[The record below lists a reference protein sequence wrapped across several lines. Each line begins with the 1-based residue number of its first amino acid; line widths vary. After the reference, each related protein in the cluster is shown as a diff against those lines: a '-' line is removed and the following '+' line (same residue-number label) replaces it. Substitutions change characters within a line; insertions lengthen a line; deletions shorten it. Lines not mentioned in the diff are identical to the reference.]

1 MNLTQSII
9 DEMNNNPDT
18 KAVEIVQKC
27 LAANP
32 YAKETFNLTLQLEIS
47 NRIPDF
53 ANVLKS
59 RAAAGETFDEN
70 EKKGWLEV
78 AKAKVANREKITG
91 VKAEVY
97 GH

>member
-18 KAVEIVQKC
+18 KDVEIVEKC
-27 LAANP
+27 LAKNP
-32 YAKETFNLTLQLEIS
+32 YAKDTFNLTLQLEIS

-53 ANVLKS
+53 AIVLKS
-59 RAAAGETFDEN
+59 RAADGKSFDKY
-70 EKKGWLEV
+70 EKEGWMAV
-78 AKAKVANREKITG
+78 AKAKAANREKITG
-91 VKAEVY
+91 VKTEVY